1 MFFLRWP
8 HSLFLEPSMKKIIT
22 LAVLA
27 GIHGSVQAAPITIDF
42 TGSVQFMPDGA
53 CSVCAHIF
61 TDFTR
66 DTGLSASGFSTIK
79 ASFTIEQDSTPY
91 PYGGAPG
98 LYGNAITSASL
109 SIGNLTLTVAPES
122 TGFYDAAY
130 GGDQAINMAN
140 ANTLSVSTTAENGR
154 WWEYQRLGTDYLNS
168 PVNSKLAY
176 SWSSFGLYLVGYAST
191 LFGSFDLN
199 DFASQVDAIDVS
211 SLSTK
216 YFNAGIEFYDL
227 TYPYATDSTGDTLYY
242 NYRPG
247 LSLRGTLTDISVRT
261 QSNGGSGNSTDAV
274 IPEPG
279 SLALLSLGLGGLIAS
294 RRRKRS

>member
-1 MFFLRWP
+1 MASFRKTILA
-8 HSLFLEPSMKKIIT
+8 

-27 GIHGSVQAAPITIDF
+27 GVQGSVHASPITVDF

-53 CSVCAHIF
+53 CSVCAHIY

-79 ASFTIEQDSTPY
+79 ASFTIEQDATPY
-91 PYGGAPG
+91 PYGGFSG
-98 LYGNAITSASL
+98 FYGNAITSASL
-109 SIGNLTLTVAPES
+109 SLGNLTLTVAPED
-122 TGFYDAAY
+122 TGFADAVY
-130 GGDQAINMAN
+130 GGDQTISMDNG
-140 ANTLSVSTTAENGR
+140 NTLRVATVSENGR
-154 WWEYQRLGTDYLNS
+154 WWQNKRLGTDYLPS
-168 PVNSKLAY
+168 SVNPRLAY
-176 SWSSFGLYLVGYAST
+176 SWSTFSLYLLGYANT
-191 LFGSFDLN
+191 LFSSFDLN

-247 LSLRGTLTDISVRT
+247 LSLRGELTDISVRT
-261 QSNGGSGNSTDAV
+261 QTNGGPGNGSGADL
-274 IPEPG
+274 PEPG
-279 SLALLSLGLGGLIAS
+279 SIALLALGLGGLIAS
-294 RRRKRS
+294 RRRRKP

>member
-1 MFFLRWP
+1 VTVFRKAIL
-8 HSLFLEPSMKKIIT
+8 T
-22 LAVLA
+22 LAVLM
-27 GIHGSVQAAPITIDF
+27 GIQGSVQASPITIDF

-53 CSVCAHIF
+53 CSVCAHIY

-66 DTGLSASGFSTIK
+66 DTGLSATGFSTIK

-109 SIGNLTLTVAPES
+109 SIGNLTLTVAPED
-122 TGFYDAAY
+122 TGATDSAF
-130 GGDQAINMAN
+130 GGDQAINIAN
-140 ANTLSVSTTAENGR
+140 ANTLAISTISENGR
-154 WWEYQRLGTDYLNS
+154 WWQNKRLGADNLSS
-168 PVNSKLAY
+168 PVNSRLAY
-176 SWSSFGLYLVGYAST
+176 SWSSFGLQMIDYAST

-211 SLSTK
+211 SLSYS

-247 LSLRGTLTDISVRT
+247 LSLRGVLTDIGVRT
-261 QSNGGSGNSTDAV
+261 QTNGGSVNGAGTDL
-274 IPEPG
+274 PEPG
-279 SLALLSLGLGGLIAS
+279 SLALLALGMAGLMAA
-294 RRRKRS
+294 RRRNKA